1 MNSGSKLRWMGC
13 LLLPLNFHLESL
25 FTVGFNL
32 SSPRLAKTVPFLI
45 LLCQMPDDFTHQ
57 WSASGWERVN
67 WAYLPILFLNLS
79 SPRLAKTVLFVIFTR
94 QWRASGWESK
104 QFCSTKSILDN
115 RQTQHYNLFIW
126 TCSTKITVYTIYGL
140 DNCTEN
146 NIHWQT
152 QNFVF

>member
-1 MNSGSKLRWMGC
+1 MAS
-13 LLLPLNFHLESL
+13 LNR
-25 FTVGFNL
+25 
-32 SSPRLAKTVPFLI
+32 SSPRLAKTIPFVI
-45 LLCQMPDDFTHQ
+45 LLCLTPDDFTRQ
-57 WSASGWERVN
+57 WRASGWERVN

-146 NIHWQT
+146 NVHWQT
-152 QNFVF
+152 QNFCFLIKALFTFSVYWYM